1 VEERA
6 FGNYS
11 LRLQACIDEKA
22 SDTLLLQACI
32 DEKASDISYSLSS
45 TSAWR
50 RGSG

>member
-6 FGNYS
+6 FFIVCVEEIRAFS
-11 LRLQACIDEKA
+11 FL
-22 SDTLLLQACI
+22 
-32 DEKASDISYSLSS
+32 SLSS